1 MSPTCYQNAL
11 NREKGDNPQQL
22 PGTADTIGNHL
33 IGGRFE
39 FLDEDAVQEC
49 PLLGSRASLLA
60 QGYRSARRFAPR
72 RVFLLVCSIGTPEL
86 ITRNQL
92 SRAAGRIIGAH
103 FITTSKKVFLRKKAQ
118 TLANS

>member
-11 NREKGDNPQQL
+11 DRGKWNNPQQL

-33 IGGRFE
+33 IGDRSE
-39 FLDEDAVQEC
+39 SLCEDAVQEC
-49 PLLGSRASLLA
+49 PLLGSRASLRS
-60 QGYRSARRFAPR
+60 QGYRSTWRSDPR
-72 RVFLLVCSIGTPEL
+72 RIFLLVCSIGTPEL

-92 SRAAGRIIGAH
+92 RRAAGIIDAY
-103 FITTSKKVFLRKKAQ
+103 FITNSKKAFLRKTAQ

>member
-11 NREKGDNPQQL
+11 NREKWDNPQQL
-22 PGTADTIGNHL
+22 PGTADTIDNHL
-33 IGGRFE
+33 IDGRSE
-39 FLDEDAVQEC
+39 SLCEDAAQEY
-49 PLLGSRASLLA
+49 PLLGNRASLLA

-92 SRAAGRIIGAH
+92 RCAAGRIIGAH
-103 FITTSKKVFLRKKAQ
+103 FISA
-118 TLANS
+118 S

>member
-11 NREKGDNPQQL
+11 DRGKWDNP
-22 PGTADTIGNHL
+22 PRVPDKVDTIDNRL
-33 IGGRFE
+33 IGGRSE
-39 FLDEDAVQEC
+39 SLCEDAVQEC
-49 PLLGSRASLLA
+49 PLLGNRASLRP

-92 SRAAGRIIGAH
+92 RRAAGRH
-103 FITTSKKVFLRKKAQ
+103 HRCTESTYKL
-118 TLANS
+118 TL